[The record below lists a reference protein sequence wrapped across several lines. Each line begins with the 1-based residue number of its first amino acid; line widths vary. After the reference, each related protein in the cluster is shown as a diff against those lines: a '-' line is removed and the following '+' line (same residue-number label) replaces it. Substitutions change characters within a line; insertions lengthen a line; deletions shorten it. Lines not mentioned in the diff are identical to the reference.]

1 MRRRNFRI
9 LLIVGVLIGAIATPV
24 IASHLLSPASVSGPV
39 PLGSGNGL
47 VVTLEGDT
55 DIQLDDFT
63 DGSDT
68 IVLTTEH
75 GNATV
80 QASGT
85 ATASM
90 HATEITGQWTNVTG
104 IDAASNS
111 VTIDPEDKQ
120 SVTVGGDI
128 QTFNWTAD
136 STFAVD
142 DNQPDFVY
150 SGPSGTSSVTVG
162 GVPAGETIAAVD
174 ADTRTVLDVA
184 TSDASG
190 TVTFSSLDNSEHTVE
205 LHTGDSTPG
214 LSNPQ
219 PEGPQSGYPT
229 TLSID
234 VSDNDFPN
242 DEVTVDFYLDGSLVG
257 SDTVTSDGPASTSI
271 SEPDLG
277 GHTVRAEAED
287 QYGNTNTRE
296 WTFGT
301 PNNLTIRNATAPYSV
316 MDDRTV
322 DVTLYQDDTI
332 IERSTTDGNISL
344 EGLDTSEQIVAEAE
358 APGYNDSY
366 IVIGD
371 ITQQSTLYMR
381 NDSLDSV
388 TVRFV
393 LNDQTGGVFSE
404 NAATLYIQ
412 KPIDRTGTTEWK
424 TIHADEFGVEGV
436 TTGLEEGQRYRLIVK
451 NDQGDQR
458 MLGSYTADVSETREL
473 TVGAVNGELGE
484 NDPDYLIDGNY
495 LNETSGRYVQFKF
508 NDSDDITD
516 SVVVKIHER
525 GNASNVLMANTTFG
539 GPLGTIG
546 LSEPIPEAQND
557 TDWVIKAW
565 VDRGGNVTAH
575 TIPVGPQRPVLDGMP
590 WWLKVIISIGSI
602 WIVAGLFSQLNG
614 DVGALV
620 VAGLG
625 GMFWFVDFLPD
636 GTGFGV
642 VMLSMLTAAVIFIN
656 ERRGGGL

>member
-1 MRRRNFRI
+1 MRRRTFRVLI
-9 LLIVGVLIGAIATPV
+9 IVGVLIGAVAAPV
-24 IASHLLSPASVSGPV
+24 IAGHLLNPASVSGPV

-55 DIQLDDFT
+55 DVQLDDFT

-68 IVLTTEH
+68 VVLTTEH
-75 GNATV
+75 GNATI

-85 ATASM
+85 ATARI
-90 HATEITGQWTNVTG
+90 HASDITGTWTNVTG
-104 IDAASNS
+104 IDASSNS
-111 VTIDPEDKQ
+111 ITIDPEDKQ
-120 SVTVGGDI
+120 AVTVGGNI
-128 QTFNWTAD
+128 ETFDWPQD
-136 STFAVD
+136 SAIAVD
-142 DNQPDFVY
+142 DNNPDFVY
-150 SGPSGTSSVTVG
+150 SGPSGTSRVTIG
-162 GVPAGETIAAVD
+162 GVPAGETVAAVD
-174 ADTRTVLDVA
+174 VDTRTVLDVA
-184 TSDASG
+184 TADSSG

-205 LHTGDSTPG
+205 LHTSDSTPG

-219 PEGPQSGYPT
+219 PEGPQSDYPT

-242 DEVTVDFYLDGSLVG
+242 DEVTVDFYLDGSHVG
-257 SDTVTSDGPASTSI
+257 SDTVTSDGTASTSI
-271 SEPDLG
+271 SSPDLG
-277 GHTVRAEAED
+277 EHTVRAEVED

-301 PNNLTIRNATAPYSV
+301 PNNLTIRNASAPYSV
-316 MDDRTV
+316 IDDRTV
-322 DVTLYQDDTI
+322 DVTFYQGDTI
-332 IERSTTDGNISL
+332 IERSTTDGNVSL
-344 EGLDTSEQIVAEAE
+344 EGLDTSQQIVAEAE
-358 APGYNDSY
+358 ASGYNDSY
-366 IVIGD
+366 IVIDD

-404 NAATLYIQ
+404 NEATLYIQ
-412 KPIDRTGTTEWK
+412 KPINRTGTTEWK

-436 TTGLEEGQRYRLIVK
+436 TTGLEKGQRYRLIVK
-451 NDQGDQR
+451 NNQGDQR

-473 TVGAVNGELGE
+473 TVGAIDGELGE
-484 NDPDYLIDGNY
+484 DDPDYLIDGNY

-508 NDSDDITD
+508 NDSDKDTD

-525 GNASNVLMANTTFG
+525 GNESNVLMENTTFG
-539 GPLGTIG
+539 GPLGSIG

-625 GMFWFVDFLPD
+625 AMFWFVDFLPD

-642 VMLSMLTAAVIFIN
+642 VMLSMLTAAVIFVN